1 MELKANMGPQINNKP
16 LYKTRLLVRSPRKML
31 ILRILLIPSI
41 HSKICWPKIFFSL
54 CRTKLVEMVSLA
66 LAISAMKLL
75 SFLLITRKMGWH
87 LNSRNTTRTSS
98 NFTFTNLK
106 TKTAP
111 LHSWTI
117 RLPIVHSSR
126 VSFTINNSQ
135 INTKT
140 FWLQAKPAST
150 INLTNNSPKHK
161 MSPNCPW
168 LKKLGITKTC
178 HRSATTRSST
188 RKETQWSASSSSL
201 STRCTISITT
211 IRCSSQARTS
221 NNHHQR
227 RSTRCSK
234 CRSRW
239 KVATRRTRSRWTHR
253 PWTRPLQH
261 NRCKK
266 FILTKMAFRKTIS
279 QIKPIHFAAWLEQY
293 RTSNRNKWI
302 LTN

>member
-1 MELKANMGPQINNKP
+1 MGPQINNKP

-31 ILRILLIPSI
+31 ILRMLLISSI
-41 HSKICWPKIFFSL
+41 NSKICWPKIFFSL

-75 SFLLITRKMGWH
+75 EPLLITRKMGWR

-98 NFTFTNLK
+98 NFSRSNLK

-126 VSFTINNSQ
+126 VSFKINNNQ
-135 INTKT
+135 INSKT

-150 INLTNNSPKHK
+150 INLTNNSPSHK
-161 MSPNCPW
+161 MSPKCPW
-168 LKKLGITKTC
+168 LKKLEITKTC
-178 HRSATTRSST
+178 HHSATTRSST

-201 STRCTISITT
+201 STRCTISITI

-221 NNHHQR
+221 NNHHQS
-227 RSTRCSK
+227 STRCSK

-239 KVATRRTRSRWTHR
+239 KAATRTTGSRWTHR
-253 PWTRPLQH
+253 PWTRHQAH
-261 NRCKK
+261 TNRCKK
-266 FILTKMAFRKTIS
+266 LFLTKITFRKTILR
-279 QIKPIHFAAWLEQY
+279 IKPMHSAWLEQY
-293 RTSNRNKWI
+293 RTTNRNKWI